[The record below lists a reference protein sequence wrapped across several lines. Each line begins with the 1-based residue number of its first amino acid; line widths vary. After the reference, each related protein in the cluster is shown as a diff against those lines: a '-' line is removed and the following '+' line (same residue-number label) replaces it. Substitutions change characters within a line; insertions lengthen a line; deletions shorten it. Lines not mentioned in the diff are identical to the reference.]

1 MDIRTGIGRPGAA
14 RPDPPRTGR
23 ENEEGEFNM
32 AMQLRVTGKQ
42 MDVGDALRAHIEG
55 SLTTLV
61 GKYFGNGIEAHAV
74 VSREAHRYTCDLQV
88 HVGRGILMQSSE
100 KDSDVYQAADKAAER
115 IAKRMRRYKRRL
127 NDHHANGKDRVEQAI
142 EARSY
147 ILAPEPDDHEETIS
161 EHHDGQPVVVAE
173 MATEIPTLTVG
184 EAVMRMDLAELPTLM
199 FRNSA
204 HGGLNVVYR
213 RNDGHIGWIDPR
225 QNGAS
230 AAAE

>member
-1 MDIRTGIGRPGAA
+1 
-14 RPDPPRTGR
+14 
-23 ENEEGEFNM
+23 M

-42 MDVGDALRAHIEG
+42 MDVGDALRTHIEG
-55 SLTTLV
+55 SLSTLV
-61 GKYFGNGIEAHAV
+61 GKYFGHGIEAHAV
-74 VSREAHRYTCDLQV
+74 ISREAHRYTCDLQV

-100 KDSDVYQAADKAAER
+100 KDSDVYQAADRAAER

-127 NDHHANGKDRVEQAI
+127 NDHNVNGKDRVDQAI

-147 ILAPEPDDHEETIS
+147 ILATEPEDHEDTAS

-173 MATEIPTLTVG
+173 MAAEIPTLTVG

-225 QNGAS
+225 QNGS
-230 AAAE
+230 AAPAE

>member
-1 MDIRTGIGRPGAA
+1 MDILGESSRGAA
-14 RPDPPRTGR
+14 RPDPPGAGR

-42 MDVGDALRAHIEG
+42 MDVGDALRTHIEE

-61 GKYFGNGIEAHAV
+61 GKYFGGGIEAHAV
-74 VSREAHRYTCDLQV
+74 VAREAHRYTCDLQV

-100 KDSDVYQAADKAAER
+100 KDTDVYKAADKAAER

-127 NDHHANGKDRVEQAI
+127 NDHHASAKGRVDDAI

-147 ILAPEPDDHEETIS
+147 ILASEPDDHEDTGS
-161 EHHDGQPVVVAE
+161 EPHDGQPVVVAE

-225 QNGAS
+225 QTEVA

>member
-1 MDIRTGIGRPGAA
+1 MDIPGGNPSGC
-14 RPDPPRTGR
+14 RSSGPPWAGR

-42 MDVGDALRAHIEG
+42 MDVGDALRTHIEE
-55 SLTTLV
+55 SLTLLV
-61 GKYFGNGIEAHAV
+61 GKYFGDGIEAHAV
-74 VSREAHRYTCDLQV
+74 IAREAHRYTCDLQV
-88 HVGRGILMQSSE
+88 HIGRGILMQSSE
-100 KDSDVYQAADKAAER
+100 KDSDVYKAADRAAER

-127 NDHHANGKDRVEQAI
+127 NDHNASAKDRVDQAI

-147 ILAPEPDDHEETIS
+147 ILAAEPEDHEDTSS

-173 MATEIPTLTVG
+173 MAAEIPTLTVG

-225 QNGAS
+225 QTEA
-230 AAAE
+230 AVAAE

>member
-1 MDIRTGIGRPGAA
+1 
-14 RPDPPRTGR
+14 
-23 ENEEGEFNM
+23 M

-42 MDVGDALRAHIEG
+42 MDVGDALRTHIEG

-61 GKYFGNGIEAHAV
+61 GKYFGDGIEAHAV
-74 VSREAHRYTCDLQV
+74 ISREAHRYTCDLQV

-100 KDSDVYQAADKAAER
+100 KDADVYQATDRAAER

-127 NDHHANGKDRVEQAI
+127 NDHNVNGKGRLDQAI

-147 ILAPEPDDHEETIS
+147 ILAPEPEDHEDTAPEPL
-161 EHHDGQPVVVAE
+161 DGQPVVIAE

-213 RNDGHIGWIDPR
+213 RTDGHIGWIDPR

-230 AAAE
+230 APAE

>member
-1 MDIRTGIGRPGAA
+1 
-14 RPDPPRTGR
+14 
-23 ENEEGEFNM
+23 M

-42 MDVGDALRAHIEG
+42 MDVGDALRTHIEG
-55 SLTTLV
+55 SLTNLV

-74 VSREAHRYTCDLQV
+74 ISREAHRYTCDLQV

-100 KDSDVYQAADKAAER
+100 KDSDVYQAADKAADR

-147 ILAPEPDDHEETIS
+147 ILAAEPEDHEDTGS

-225 QNGAS
+225 QNGA
-230 AAAE
+230 AA

>member
-1 MDIRTGIGRPGAA
+1 MT
-14 RPDPPRTGR
+14 
-23 ENEEGEFNM
+23 
-32 AMQLRVTGKQ
+32 MQLRVTGKQ
-42 MDVGDALRAHIEG
+42 MDVGDALRTHIEG

-61 GKYFGNGIEAHAV
+61 GKYFGNGIEAHAT
-74 VSREAHRYTCDLQV
+74 VSREAHLYTCDLQV
-88 HVGRGILMQSSE
+88 HAGRGILMQSSE
-100 KDSDVYQAADKAAER
+100 KAGDVYQAADKAAER

-127 NDHHANGKDRVEQAI
+127 NAHHVAGKDRVDQAI

-147 ILAPEPDDHEETIS
+147 ILQAEPEDHEDTSS

-225 QNGAS
+225 QADAS
-230 AAAE
+230 VAAE

>member
-1 MDIRTGIGRPGAA
+1 
-14 RPDPPRTGR
+14 
-23 ENEEGEFNM
+23 M

-42 MDVGDALRAHIEG
+42 MDVGDALRTHIEG
-55 SLTTLV
+55 SLTNLV
-61 GKYFGNGIEAHAV
+61 GKYFGHGIEAHAV
-74 VSREAHRYTCDLQV
+74 ISREAHRYTCDLQV

-100 KDSDVYQAADKAAER
+100 KDSDVYQAADRAAER

-127 NDHHANGKDRVEQAI
+127 NDHHANGKDRVDQAI

-147 ILAPEPDDHEETIS
+147 ILAAEPEDHEDTGS
-161 EHHDGQPVVVAE
+161 EHHDGQPLVVAE
-173 MATEIPTLTVG
+173 MAAEIPTLTVG
-184 EAVMRMDLAELPTLM
+184 EAVMRMDLAEMPTLM

-225 QNGAS
+225 QNGS
-230 AAAE
+230 AAPAE

>member
-1 MDIRTGIGRPGAA
+1 
-14 RPDPPRTGR
+14 
-23 ENEEGEFNM
+23 M

-42 MDVGDALRAHIEG
+42 MDVGEALRAHIEG

-61 GKYFGNGIEAHAV
+61 GKYFGEGIEAHAV

-100 KDSDVYQAADKAAER
+100 KDSDVYQAADRAAER

-127 NDHHANGKDRVEQAI
+127 NDHNVNGKDRVDQAI

-147 ILAPEPDDHEETIS
+147 ILAAEPEDHDDTLEGTGAER
-161 EHHDGQPVVVAE
+161 HDGQPVVVAE

>member
-1 MDIRTGIGRPGAA
+1 
-14 RPDPPRTGR
+14 
-23 ENEEGEFNM
+23 M

-42 MDVGDALRAHIEG
+42 MDVGDALRTHIEG
-55 SLTTLV
+55 SLTNLV
-61 GKYFGNGIEAHAV
+61 GKYFGHGIEAHAV
-74 VSREAHRYTCDLQV
+74 ISREAHRYTCDLQV

-100 KDSDVYQAADKAAER
+100 KDSDVYQAADRATER

-127 NDHHANGKDRVEQAI
+127 NDHNVNGKDRVDQAI

-147 ILAPEPDDHEETIS
+147 ILAAEPEDHEDTAS

-173 MATEIPTLTVG
+173 MAAEIPMLTVC

-225 QNGAS
+225 QNGS
-230 AAAE
+230 AAPAE

>member
-1 MDIRTGIGRPGAA
+1 
-14 RPDPPRTGR
+14 
-23 ENEEGEFNM
+23 M

-42 MDVGDALRAHIEG
+42 MDVGDALRTHLEG

-61 GKYFGNGIEAHAV
+61 GKYFGHGIEAHAV

-88 HVGRGILMQSSE
+88 HIGRGILMQASE
-100 KDSDVYQAADKAAER
+100 KDTDVYQAADRATER

-127 NDHHANGKDRVEQAI
+127 SAHNVNGKDRVDQAI

-147 ILAPEPDDHEETIS
+147 ILAPEPEDHDDEAHEQL
-161 EHHDGQPVVVAE
+161 DGQPVVIAE
-173 MATEIPTLTVG
+173 MATEIPMLTVG

-213 RNDGHIGWIDPR
+213 RSDGHIGWIDPR

-230 AAAE
+230 VQAE

>member
-1 MDIRTGIGRPGAA
+1 
-14 RPDPPRTGR
+14 
-23 ENEEGEFNM
+23 M

-42 MDVGDALRAHIEG
+42 MDVGDALRTHLEG

-61 GKYFGNGIEAHAV
+61 GKYFGHGIEAHAV

-88 HVGRGILMQSSE
+88 HIGRGILMQASE
-100 KDSDVYQAADKAAER
+100 KDTDVYQAADRATER

-127 NDHHANGKDRVEQAI
+127 SAHNVNGKDRVDQAI

-147 ILAPEPDDHEETIS
+147 ILAPEPEDHDDEAHEQL
-161 EHHDGQPVVVAE
+161 DGQPVVIAE
-173 MATEIPTLTVG
+173 MATEIPMLTVG

-213 RNDGHIGWIDPR
+213 RSDGHIGWIDPR

-230 AAAE
+230 AQAE

>member
-1 MDIRTGIGRPGAA
+1 
-14 RPDPPRTGR
+14 
-23 ENEEGEFNM
+23 M

-55 SLTTLV
+55 SLSTLV
-61 GKYFGNGIEAHAV
+61 GKYFGHGIEAHAV
-74 VSREAHRYTCDLQV
+74 ISREAHRYTCDLQV

-100 KDSDVYQAADKAAER
+100 KDSDVYQAADRATER

-127 NDHHANGKDRVEQAI
+127 NDHNVNGKDRVDQAI

-147 ILAPEPDDHEETIS
+147 ILAAEPEDHEDTAS
-161 EHHDGQPVVVAE
+161 EHLDGQPVVVAE
-173 MATEIPTLTVG
+173 MAAEIPTLTVG

-225 QNGAS
+225 QNGS
-230 AAAE
+230 AAPAE